1 MNDDLFDYESTRN
14 LFYGPG
20 GVKSSVPAGGTS
32 VKKDDPESKWLGWI
46 SLLEGAANVARGI
59 RGMPEGPPGV
69 ATQALQRMAS
79 ERQNAE
85 QRQQLLAILQ
95 ATGAFEQ
102 GRTGGMKMSGQNP
115 AVSDILGLTGTQG
128 S

>member
-1 MNDDLFDYESTRN
+1 MNDDLFDYKATEN

-20 GVKSSVPAGGTS
+20 GVKSSVPAGGAAAR
-32 VKKDDPESKWLGWI
+32 KDDPESKWLGWV

-59 RGMPEGPPGV
+59 RGMPEGPPGA

-102 GRTGGMKMSGQNP
+102 GRAGGMKMSGQNP
-115 AVSDILGLTGTQG
+115 AVSDILGLTGSQA

>member
-1 MNDDLFDYESTRN
+1 MDNDLFDYKATEN

-20 GVKSSVPAGGTS
+20 GIKSSVPAGGTPA
-32 VKKDDPESKWLGWI
+32 KKDDPESKWLGWI

-59 RGMPEGPPGV
+59 RGMPEGPPGM

-85 QRQQLLAILQ
+85 QRQQLLSILQ
-95 ATGAFEQ
+95 AFEQ

-115 AVSDILGLTGTQG
+115 AVSDILGLTSTQG